1 MLHLYIISQSVEL
14 LSHVQLFATPSPAPG
29 TCSNSCPSS
38 RWCHPTISSSVTCFA
53 FCPQSFQAS
62 GSFSN
67 ESALRIRWPRYWSFS
82 FSIRTSN
89 EYSGLISFR
98 IDLFY
103 RDNQVKMRS
112 LGCSLIQYHDSPFKK
127 KFGHRHAQ
135 REDGMKTQR
144 EDGCLRDTER
154 GLEQIHPSW
163 RSPRSWALSFH
174 NYEKTNFRPLSPTFC
189 VTLCHHCLAAQ
200 AI

>member
-1 MLHLYIISQSVEL
+1 MISV
-14 LSHVQLFATPSPAPG
+14 V
-29 TCSNSCPSS
+29 
-38 RWCHPTISSSVTCFA
+38 
-53 FCPQSFQAS
+53 
-62 GSFSN
+62 
-67 ESALRIRWPRYWSFS
+67 RIRWPRYWSFS

-174 NYEKTNFRPLSPTFC
+174 NYEKTNFRPLSPTLC